1 MNDEGGAVIP
11 RDLPLVDG
19 DVSRGIVIV
28 SGNEFFEHR
37 VVRHGRTL
45 RGGRVIW
52 I

>member
-1 MNDEGGAVIP
+1 MNGEGGAVIP
-11 RDLPLVDG
+11 LDVPLIDG

-37 VVRHGRTL
+37 VVRL
-45 RGGRVIW
+45 GRVIW